1 MNCKL
6 KALFETAKLL
16 GEKKTY
22 KFTGSRCARW
32 TFEADSFVRNEIM
45 ELAGD
50 PASIIAAGTTAK
62 YDFDGASIYIDI
74 DDDYLKSVPKKPTIT
89 IYVNL

>member
-1 MNCKL
+1 MNYKL

-22 KFTGSRCARW
+22 KFTGSRCACW

-50 PASIIAAGTTAK
+50 PVSFISDGMTAE
-62 YDFDGASIYIDI
+62 YNFDGASIYIDI
-74 DDDYLKSVPKKPTIT
+74 DDDYLKSASKKPTIV